1 MPPWRNFCCRWI
13 QSILHSFNPWKI
25 SVNWIDKSKSRSN
38 ETVTRHSARYK
49 LQKITLS
56 RSTLIF
62 LSNFN
67 ASTRHYI
74 EIVSFLCNKLIKCHL
89 SSYDTVFC
97 AFHWTGGG
105 FQFRWCHFLQFENFK
120 INLNSTK
127 ANSHLHKV

>member
-1 MPPWRNFCCRWI
+1 MLSWRNFCCRWI

-97 AFHWTGGG
+97 AFHWTGEISISMMSY
-105 FQFRWCHFLQFENFK
+105 LYSLK
-120 INLNSTK
+120 ILKSTWAPQRQIVIYTK
-127 ANSHLHKV
+127 Y